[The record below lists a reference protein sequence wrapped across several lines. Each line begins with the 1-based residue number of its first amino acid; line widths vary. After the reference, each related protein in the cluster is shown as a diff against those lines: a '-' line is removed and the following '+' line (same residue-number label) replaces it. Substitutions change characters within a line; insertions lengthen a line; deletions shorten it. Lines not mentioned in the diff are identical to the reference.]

1 MKEFARWYEAKFTGK
16 IVSEVKKK
24 LRGKHL
30 RVVDHQGSSQILIP
44 PTKDFV
50 EFTTARN
57 TENVWECLM
66 NDEVSKIGVYGMG
79 GIGKTTIMKHIHNQL
94 ISLGKFNVYWVTVS
108 KPFSITNIQSG
119 IAKAVKLSFS
129 DDKDELRSATELYA
143 ALSQIKKYVIIFD
156 DLWEVF
162 SLDTVGIPEATPDNR
177 CKIVLT
183 TCSRDVCRMM
193 DCATIE
199 VKLLT
204 EQEALTLFL
213 KKAVKDDMVLAPE
226 VKVIAAKI
234 AKECA
239 CLPLAIVTV
248 AGSMRG
254 LNAIH
259 YWRNALDELINS
271 TKDAVNVE
279 SEVFEQ
285 LKFSYSHLGDKVL
298 KDCFLYCSLYPED
311 HAIPVKELLELWIA
325 EELIVRKNSVQAM
338 FDKGYDI
345 MRILTSRCLLESFTD
360 ELGEECLRM
369 HDLIRDMALTVTRS
383 SPRFMVKA
391 GEKQERALD
400 EDWSEDLEKISFMY
414 SQIRELPIRPPVC
427 PQLTTLLLNEIGLQE
442 IPDSF
447 FTNMPRLNVLD
458 LSDNKIKLLP
468 ESISNLEKLRAL
480 ILVDC
485 LQLRYVPSLKKLKA
499 LKVFILTSSS
509 IEEVPEGIEELVNLT
524 KLDLENNQRLG
535 LFPGWKL
542 RRLLKLQFL
551 RIDGTEVYTRVE
563 DLLFLRELKVVAVR
577 FDNVNGLNRY
587 VKSHQFQ
594 GLERYR
600 LLMGEGIDGSPLGEK
615 EVCIRSSSE
624 PFRSDQLFLPVDID
638 FFQLEAVDNLTCLSA
653 IPSLKDA
660 RYLRG
665 CVVIRC
671 HGLES
676 IFSSSSF
683 LEDGQISLRTVESF
697 YLFELSKF
705 RVLFDEIAP
714 PHNIYFNLKELSFW
728 KCEIVKNIFSVQYL
742 PNFPNLKKLAI
753 CYCNNVEDI
762 IVEIQEM
769 SDRGNS
775 ISLQKLKSLELI
787 GLPSLKSIYNGV
799 MVCQSIE
806 EVTVLNCP
814 VLRRLP
820 LSVHMG
826 SEQATTLPSLK
837 YIRGKGEWWKSLEW
851 DDPNIKTILEPFF
864 KDTG

>member
-1 MKEFARWYEAKFTGK
+1 MPFPLGIGYEAKFTEE
-16 IVSEVKKK
+16 IVNEVKRK

-30 RVVDHQGSSQILIP
+30 TVVDHQGSNQILIP

-50 EFTTARN
+50 EFTEARN

-94 ISLGKFNVYWVTVS
+94 ISLGKFIVYWVTVS
-108 KPFSITNIQSG
+108 KPFSITNIQSD

-129 DDKDELRSATELYA
+129 DDKDELRRATELYA
-143 ALSQIKKYVIIFD
+143 TLSQNKQYVIILD
-156 DLWEVF
+156 DLWETF
-162 SLDTVGIPEATPDNR
+162 ALDIVGIPEPTPDNM
-177 CKIVLT
+177 CKIVIT
-183 TCSRDVCRMM
+183 TRSLDVCRMM
-193 DCATIE
+193 DCATVE
-199 VKLLT
+199 VKLLM

-213 KKAVKDDMVLAPE
+213 KKAVKDDMLLAPE
-226 VKVIAAKI
+226 VKVTAAKV

-239 CLPLAIVTV
+239 GLPLAIVTV

-254 LNAIH
+254 LNGIH

-285 LKFSYSHLGDKVL
+285 LKFSYSQLGDKVL
-298 KDCFLYCSLYPED
+298 QDCFLYCSLYPED
-311 HAIPVKELLELWIA
+311 HAIPVKELLELWIV
-325 EELIVRKNSVQAM
+325 EELIVGKNSIQAM
-338 FDKGYDI
+338 FDKGHDI
-345 MRILTSRCLLESFTD
+345 IRILTSRCLLESFTD
-360 ELGEECLRM
+360 ELGGECLRM
-369 HDLIRDMALTVTRS
+369 HDLIRDMALRITRS

-391 GEKQERALD
+391 GERQESVPD

-427 PQLTTLLLNEIGLQE
+427 PQLTTLLLNETGLEE
-442 IPDSF
+442 ISDSF
-447 FTNMPRLNVLD
+447 FTNMPRLQVLD

-524 KLDLENNQRLG
+524 KLDLENNQKLG

-551 RIDGTEVYTRVE
+551 RIDGTEVHTRVE
-563 DLLFLRELKVVAVR
+563 DLMFLRELKVVAVQ
-577 FDNVNGLNRY
+577 FDNVNGLNKY

-600 LLMGEGIDGSPLGEK
+600 LLTGEGIDGSPLGEK
-615 EVCIRSSSE
+615 EVCVRSSSE

-638 FFQLEAVDNLTCLSA
+638 FFQLEAVDDLTCLSA

-665 CVVIRC
+665 CVVRRC

-676 IFSSSSF
+676 IFSSSF
-683 LEDGQISLRTVESF
+683 LEDGQISLQTVESF
-697 YLFELSKF
+697 YMFELSKF
-705 RVLFDEIAP
+705 RVLFDGIAP
-714 PHNIYFNLKELSFW
+714 PHSIYFNLKELSFW
-728 KCEIVKNIFSVQYL
+728 KCEIMKNIFPVQFL
-742 PNFPNLKKLAI
+742 QNFPNLEKLAI

-762 IVEIQEM
+762 IVEIEEM

-775 ISLQKLKSLELI
+775 ISLQKLKSLELS

-799 MVCQSIE
+799 IVCQSIE
-806 EVTVLNCP
+806 EVLVFDCP
-814 VLRRLP
+814 ALRRLP
-820 LSVHMG
+820 LSVYMG
-826 SEQATTLPSLK
+826 SEQATSLPSLK

-851 DDPNIKTILEPFF
+851 DDPNIKTSLEPFF
-864 KDTG
+864 RDTG